1 MKQIGKL
8 FMEETK
14 FQKLGASNQVKGYR
28 QPPLEM
34 EFDHDA
40 GIIDLP
46 RPDYFKCGGDAGFN
60 SVISKRCSRRSY
72 SDEPLTAEELSYLLW
87 CTQGVKNVVG
97 DTVTYRNVPSAGAR
111 HAFET
116 YILANKVAGLNPGL
130 YRFAA
135 IAHKLVEFD
144 LSMGV
149 AEKVTAG
156 CLGQKF
162 VLNSAATFLWVA
174 DTYRMTWKYGQRGY
188 RYLHL
193 DAGHV
198 CQNLY
203 LAAEAIGAGACAIGA
218 FDDDALNGLLGLD
231 GINHFVIYAAAVG
244 KKT

>member
-116 YILANKVAGLNPGL
+116 YILATGLPGL
-130 YRFAA
+130 IPVFTGLPQLR
-135 IAHKLVEFD
+135 INWW
-144 LSMGV
+144 S
-149 AEKVTAG
+149 
-156 CLGQKF
+156 
-162 VLNSAATFLWVA
+162 STFQWELPK
-174 DTYRMTWKYGQRGY
+174 RSPP
-188 RYLHL
+188 
-193 DAGHV
+193 DASGR
-198 CQNLY
+198 NL
-203 LAAEAIGAGACAIGA
+203 
-218 FDDDALNGLLGLD
+218 F
-231 GINHFVIYAAAVG
+231 
-244 KKT
+244 